1 MFFHLTVTKHNLPF
15 SVCLYCVGDEV
26 QESLA
31 GWLPLLLRGRNGG
44 IRSGARGGRTITRR
58 YGGSQGLEAPK
69 VEEKREKELSLLRS
83 GSGRKDART
92 REVESRD
99 EGTRR
104 NDRRRRRWV
113 PVSSATT
120 TTRGDVSVRLGIPAS
135 GVRTTSAAA
144 CASVGAAYVWKSSS
158 SSRSVAARFFA
169 IRSSRCGDLE
179 TASRSS
185 ARASLVWPRACSW
198 TAEGPRLGWFVH
210 LPLFVFWIRVF
221 VIERMSS
228 SSRNP
233 FLKTSVSFW
242 SLGFGKGVRSHAT
255 YRVFLSCHFY
265 LQHMN
270 SKGILHL

>member
-1 MFFHLTVTKHNLPF
+1 LLKFPKPTKWEETSPPRPPPKKKTLTTGRRMVCKIAFGQTERKHFRLTVVKHDLPF
-15 SVCLYCVGDEV
+15 SVCLYCVGEEV

-31 GWLPLLLRGRNGG
+31 GWLPLRGRNGG
-44 IRSGARGGRTITRR
+44 IRSGARGGRTISRR
-58 YGGSQGLEAPK
+58 QGSEAPK

-104 NDRRRRRWV
+104 NDRRRRRRV
-113 PVSSATT
+113 PVSSSTT

-158 SSRSVAARFFA
+158 SRSVAARFFA
-169 IRSSRCGDLE
+169 VRSSRCGDLE

-198 TAEGPRLGWFVH
+198 TAEGPRLGWSVH
-210 LPLFVFWIRVF
+210 LPLFF
-221 VIERMSS
+221 
-228 SSRNP
+228 
-233 FLKTSVSFW
+233 FLD
-242 SLGFGKGVRSHAT
+242 
-255 YRVFLSCHFY
+255 
-265 LQHMN
+265 
-270 SKGILHL
+270 

>member
-1 MFFHLTVTKHNLPF
+1 
-15 SVCLYCVGDEV
+15 
-26 QESLA
+26 
-31 GWLPLLLRGRNGG
+31 
-44 IRSGARGGRTITRR
+44 
-58 YGGSQGLEAPK
+58 LEAPK
-69 VEEKREKELSLLRS
+69 VEEKREKELSLLPS

-92 REVESRD
+92 REVESGD

-104 NDRRRRRWV
+104 NDRRRRRRRV

-120 TTRGDVSVRLGIPAS
+120 TTRGDVSLRLGIPAS

-144 CASVGAAYVWKSSS
+144 CASVGAAYVWKSS

-221 VIERMSS
+221 VMARMSS

-242 SLGFGKGVRSHAT
+242 SLGIGKGVRSHAT
-255 YRVFLSCHFY
+255 YRVFLFLVKAYTIC
-265 LQHMN
+265 
-270 SKGILHL
+270 

>member
-1 MFFHLTVTKHNLPF
+1 
-15 SVCLYCVGDEV
+15 
-26 QESLA
+26 
-31 GWLPLLLRGRNGG
+31 
-44 IRSGARGGRTITRR
+44 
-58 YGGSQGLEAPK
+58 LEAPK
-69 VEEKREKELSLLRS
+69 VEEKREKELSLLPS

-104 NDRRRRRWV
+104 NDRRRRRRRV

-120 TTRGDVSVRLGIPAS
+120 TTRGDVSLRLGIPAS

-144 CASVGAAYVWKSSS
+144 CASVGAAYVWKSS

-221 VIERMSS
+221 VMARMSS

-242 SLGFGKGVRSHAT
+242 SLGIGKGVRSHAT
-255 YRVFLSCHFY
+255 YRVFLFLVKAYTIC
-265 LQHMN
+265 
-270 SKGILHL
+270 